1 MTESGGNQEFVELPD
16 GRKKYFRD
24 LRSDTGENVMY
35 DIIGV
40 LEETWCEK
48 LQNTVQINMSP
59 IFDDSQFR
67 EIGFGL
73 YLGIIDFMDIFFGT
87 TGV

>member
-24 LRSDTGENVMY
+24 LRSDKGENVMY

-40 LEETWCEK
+40 LEETWYGI
-48 LQNTVQINMSP
+48 LNTVMINMSP

-73 YLGIIDFMDIFFGT
+73 YLGIIDFMDIFFL
-87 TGV
+87 